1 MRLIEGRI
9 ALDLKTNM
17 NSIRFSVEKRELD
30 RRERRDG
37 AAADENNQ
45 MIGWTSNSCIDTIG
59 VDNVSDALATSSS
72 SSSLSSSSDIYV
84 TDAVTSLLT
93 PSTEVSIAP
102 SSPSSLSLSADE
114 EIIQS
119 PTTVISVLWL
129 KQELKRVQEENEVLR
144 CRIHVLESEVGGY
157 NSLRQSL
164 KELIKD

>member
-30 RRERRDG
+30 RRGSRDG

-45 MIGWTSNSCIDTIG
+45 MIGLTSNSSIDTIG

-72 SSSLSSSSDIYV
+72 SSSSSDIYV

-102 SSPSSLSLSADE
+102 SSLSSSADE
-114 EIIQS
+114 EVIQS

-129 KQELKRVQEENEVLR
+129 KQELKRVQEENEALR
-144 CRIHVLESEVGGY
+144 RRIHVLESEVGGY

>member
-30 RRERRDG
+30 RRGSRDG

-45 MIGWTSNSCIDTIG
+45 MIGLTSNSSIDTIG

-72 SSSLSSSSDIYV
+72 SSSSSSDIYV

-102 SSPSSLSLSADE
+102 SSPSSADE
-114 EIIQS
+114 EVIQS

-129 KQELKRVQEENEVLR
+129 KQELKRVQEENEALR

>member
-1 MRLIEGRI
+1 VRLIEGRI

-30 RRERRDG
+30 RRGSRDG

-45 MIGWTSNSCIDTIG
+45 MIGLTSNSSIDTIG

-72 SSSLSSSSDIYV
+72 SSSSSSDIYV

-102 SSPSSLSLSADE
+102 SSLSSSEDE
-114 EIIQS
+114 EVIQS

-129 KQELKRVQEENEVLR
+129 KQELKRVQEENEALR
-144 CRIHVLESEVGGY
+144 CRIHVLESEVSGY

>member
-30 RRERRDG
+30 RRGSRDG

-45 MIGWTSNSCIDTIG
+45 MIGLTSNSSIDTIG

-72 SSSLSSSSDIYV
+72 SSSSSSSDIYV

-102 SSPSSLSLSADE
+102 SSPSSADE
-114 EIIQS
+114 EVIQS

-129 KQELKRVQEENEVLR
+129 KQELKRVQEENEALR
-144 CRIHVLESEVGGY
+144 CRIHVLESEVSGY

>member
-1 MRLIEGRI
+1 VRLIEGRI

-30 RRERRDG
+30 RRGSRDG

-45 MIGWTSNSCIDTIG
+45 MIGLTSNSSIDTIG

-72 SSSLSSSSDIYV
+72 SSSSSSSDIYV

-102 SSPSSLSLSADE
+102 SSPSSADE
-114 EIIQS
+114 EVIQS

-129 KQELKRVQEENEVLR
+129 KQELKRVQEENEALR
-144 CRIHVLESEVGGY
+144 CRIHVLESEVSGY

>member
-1 MRLIEGRI
+1 VRLIEGRI

-30 RRERRDG
+30 RRGSRDG

-45 MIGWTSNSCIDTIG
+45 MIGLTSNSSIDTIG

-72 SSSLSSSSDIYV
+72 SSSSSSSSDIYV

-102 SSPSSLSLSADE
+102 SSPSSADE
-114 EIIQS
+114 EVIQS

-129 KQELKRVQEENEVLR
+129 KQELKRVQEENEALR
-144 CRIHVLESEVGGY
+144 CRIHVLESEVSGY

>member
-30 RRERRDG
+30 RRGSRDG

-45 MIGWTSNSCIDTIG
+45 MIGLTSNSSIDTIG

-72 SSSLSSSSDIYV
+72 SSSSSSSDIYV

-102 SSPSSLSLSADE
+102 SSPSSADE
-114 EIIQS
+114 EVIQS

-129 KQELKRVQEENEVLR
+129 KQELKRVQEENEALR

>member
-30 RRERRDG
+30 RRGSRDG

-45 MIGWTSNSCIDTIG
+45 MIGLTSNSSIDTIG

-72 SSSLSSSSDIYV
+72 SSSSSDIYV

-102 SSPSSLSLSADE
+102 SSPSSADE
-114 EIIQS
+114 EVIQS

-129 KQELKRVQEENEVLR
+129 KQELKRVQEENEALR

>member
-1 MRLIEGRI
+1 
-9 ALDLKTNM
+9 M

-30 RRERRDG
+30 RRGSRDG
-37 AAADENNQ
+37 AAAVENNQ
-45 MIGWTSNSCIDTIG
+45 MIGLTSNSSIDTIG

-72 SSSLSSSSDIYV
+72 SSSSSSDIYV

-102 SSPSSLSLSADE
+102 SSPSSADE
-114 EIIQS
+114 EVIQS

-129 KQELKRVQEENEVLR
+129 KQELKRVQEENEALR
-144 CRIHVLESEVGGY
+144 CRIHVLESEVSGY

>member
-30 RRERRDG
+30 RRGSRDG

-45 MIGWTSNSCIDTIG
+45 MIGLTSNSSIDTIG

-72 SSSLSSSSDIYV
+72 SSSSSSSDIYV

-102 SSPSSLSLSADE
+102 SSLSSSEDE
-114 EIIQS
+114 EVIQS

-129 KQELKRVQEENEVLR
+129 KQELKRVQEENEALR
-144 CRIHVLESEVGGY
+144 CRIHVLESEVSGY

>member
-1 MRLIEGRI
+1 VRLIEGRI

-30 RRERRDG
+30 RRGSRDG

-45 MIGWTSNSCIDTIG
+45 MIGLTSNSSIDTIG

-72 SSSLSSSSDIYV
+72 SSSSSDIYV

-102 SSPSSLSLSADE
+102 SSPSSADE
-114 EIIQS
+114 EVIQS

-129 KQELKRVQEENEVLR
+129 KQELKRVQEENEALR

>member
-72 SSSLSSSSDIYV
+72 SSLSSSSDIYV
-84 TDAVTSLLT
+84 TNAVTSLLT

-129 KQELKRVQEENEVLR
+129 KQELKRVQEENEALR

>member
-30 RRERRDG
+30 RRGSRDG

-45 MIGWTSNSCIDTIG
+45 MIGLTSNSSIDTIG
-59 VDNVSDALATSSS
+59 VDNVSDALATS
-72 SSSLSSSSDIYV
+72 SSSSDIYV

-102 SSPSSLSLSADE
+102 SSLSSSADE
-114 EIIQS
+114 EVIQS

-129 KQELKRVQEENEVLR
+129 KQELKRVQEENEALR

>member
-1 MRLIEGRI
+1 
-9 ALDLKTNM
+9 M

-30 RRERRDG
+30 RRGSRDG

-45 MIGWTSNSCIDTIG
+45 MIGLTSNSSIDTIG

-72 SSSLSSSSDIYV
+72 SSSSSSDIYV

-102 SSPSSLSLSADE
+102 SSLSSSEDE
-114 EIIQS
+114 EVIQS

-129 KQELKRVQEENEVLR
+129 KQELKRVQEENEALR
-144 CRIHVLESEVGGY
+144 CRIHVLESEVSGY